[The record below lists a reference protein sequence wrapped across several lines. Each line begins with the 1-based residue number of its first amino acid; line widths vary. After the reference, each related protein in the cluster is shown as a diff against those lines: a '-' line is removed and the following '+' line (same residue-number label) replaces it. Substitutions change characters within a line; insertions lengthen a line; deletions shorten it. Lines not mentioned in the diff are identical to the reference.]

1 MNNIKRKKSI
11 KTKNEYNIKKI
22 SIKTKNENKK
32 INT

>member
-11 KTKNEYNIKKI
+11 KTKNEYIKKI